1 MKKLSVFVCVLV
13 LMFGVVGIS
22 DAWYFEIAPGPD
34 YNGYPAVELTWH
46 GDPGD
51 QLGGG
56 IFFALDSA
64 NGASLNCQ
72 YTPTIGTVWEPTGVD
87 PAQDGSVVYNLSAVN
102 PSDDPFNPGPTV
114 VLDIVAYNSDPGS
127 VWFVNY
133 LDPLGGPYTSVGVNG
148 EVYRIDNQTRPGYIL
163 GIFDGGTKLGEFPI
177 PIPGGIFLVAFGL
190 VGLIGLKRIMR

>member
-13 LMFGVVGIS
+13 LVFGVVGIS

-51 QLGGG
+51 QLGG

-72 YTPTIGTVWEPTGVD
+72 YTPTIGTAWEPTGVN
-87 PAQDGSVVYNLSAVN
+87 PAQDGSVVYNLSGVN
-102 PSDDPFNPGPTV
+102 FYDDPFNPGPTI

-127 VWFVNY
+127 VWFVNH
-133 LDPLGGPYTSVGVNG
+133 LDQLGSPYTAMLVNG
-148 EVYRIDNQTRPGYIL
+148 EVYCPGDSISATTVL
-163 GIFDGGTKLGEFPI
+163 GIFDGGTKLGEVSI
-177 PIPGGIFLVAFGL
+177 PIPGGICLVAFGL